1 MNYLVVGASSGIG
14 SEVANFLVKEGH
26 QVFTA
31 QRRVVEG
38 LPHIPFDATQPN
50 FDFSALPDELH
61 GVVYAPGTILLK
73 PFHRF
78 SMEDFQND
86 FQVNVLGAV
95 HVLQG
100 CLPKLKKANGAN
112 VVLFSSVAAQM
123 GMGFHAS
130 IAAAKSAVE
139 GLTRSLAAEW
149 APAQIKVNAI
159 APSLTNTPLASP
171 LLSTPEKMEASAKRH
186 PLGRVGE
193 SGDLAQAVQ
202 FLLQPN
208 LWMTGTVLQV
218 DGGLGNTK

>member
-14 SEVANFLVKEGH
+14 AEVAKRLKNQGH

-31 QRRVVEG
+31 QRRSVDG
-38 LPHIPFDATQPN
+38 FFHLLFDATHPN
-50 FDFSALPDELH
+50 LDFSALPEELH
-61 GVVYAPGTILLK
+61 GVVYSPGTILLK

-78 SMEDFQND
+78 SVEDFQHD

-149 APAQIKVNAI
+149 APANIKVNVI
-159 APSLTNTPLASP
+159 APSLTNTPLASA

-186 PLGRVGE
+186 AIGRVGE
-193 SGDLAQAVQ
+193 PSDVAQAVE
-202 FLLQPN
+202 FLLNPQ
-208 LWMTGTVLQV
+208 LWTTGIILPV
-218 DGGLGNTK
+218 DGGMGNTK

>member
-1 MNYLVVGASSGIG
+1 
-14 SEVANFLVKEGH
+14 
-26 QVFTA
+26 
-31 QRRVVEG
+31 
-38 LPHIPFDATQPN
+38 
-50 FDFSALPDELH
+50 
-61 GVVYAPGTILLK
+61 
-73 PFHRF
+73 
-78 SMEDFQND
+78 MEDFQHD

-159 APSLTNTPLASP
+159 APSLTNTPLAAS

-193 SGDLAQAVQ
+193 SADLAASVQ

-208 LWMTGTVLQV
+208 LWLTGTVLQV
-218 DGGLGNTK
+218 DGGMGNTK

>member
-14 SEVANFLVKEGH
+14 AEVAQRLKNQGH

-31 QRRVVEG
+31 QRRMVEG
-38 LPHIPFDATQPN
+38 FPYIHFDATQPN
-50 FDFSALPDELH
+50 LDFSSLPEELH

-78 SMEDFQND
+78 SAEDFQHD
-86 FQVNVLGAV
+86 FKVNVMGAV

-130 IAAAKSAVE
+130 IAAAKAAVE
-139 GLTRSLAAEW
+139 GLMRSLAAEW

-159 APSLTNTPLASP
+159 APSLTNTPLASS

-186 PLGRVGE
+186 ALGRVGE
-193 SGDLAQAVQ
+193 STDLAQAVE
-202 FLLQPN
+202 FLLNPQI
-208 LWMTGTVLQV
+208 WMTGTILPV
-218 DGGLGNTK
+218 DGGMGNTK